1 MDLLGKKKAQDL
13 RARVWEFEEFE
24 NFFSDEMKKSG
35 NSSLFKNVSEAF
47 QEFAALRAEPINL
60 ESAKKVVAANDKLME
75 ACKAY
80 SQARRGAPLPAE
92 RGWRSLTVCFPI
104 RTA

>member
-1 MDLLGKKKAQDL
+1 MDLFGKKKAQDL

-60 ESAKKVVAANDKLME
+60 ESAKKVVSANDKMME
-75 ACKAY
+75 AC
-80 SQARRGAPLPAE
+80 
-92 RGWRSLTVCFPI
+92 RSY
-104 RTA
+104 